1 MDCTT
6 AITLDPLYVK
16 AYLRRAAARVGLQHL
31 APALED
37 YRRVLQL
44 EPTNKQARTEID
56 RLEKVCVFVL
66 AGYWQGGGLVSNK
79 PGLRLTGWRR
89 SLPVFVLA
97 LNGGGRK
104 GVVPVSSRPGLRS
117 TSWRRSLCAYWQGVG
132 VVGRGWY
139 LIFNRPELRLA
150 GEGVGLSVYE

>member
-1 MDCTT
+1 MLTGVGQWMWTGTVPKTCHVDRYGAAEVDCTT

-56 RLEKVCVFVL
+56 RLEKVCL
-66 AGYWQGGGLVSNK
+66 CLYWQAMEGGGGSYCI
-79 PGLRLTGWRR
+79 
-89 SLPVFVLA
+89 
-97 LNGGGRK
+97 
-104 GVVPVSSRPGLRS
+104 
-117 TSWRRSLCAYWQGVG
+117 TSQD
-132 VVGRGWY
+132 
-139 LIFNRPELRLA
+139 
-150 GEGVGLSVYE
+150 